1 MVKQIV
7 HAIDSQYLDTL
18 RNRTTDCIDIP
29 IVTILQHL
37 FTKYGKVDADSL
49 ATKEKSVREFQYNI
63 QDPLVTF
70 YREIED
76 LEELGK
82 ASMNPYLP
90 SQLISFALQIIKNT
104 GDFEEA
110 QI

>member
-1 MVKQIV
+1 M
-7 HAIDSQYLDTL
+7 
-18 RNRTTDCIDIP
+18 
-29 IVTILQHL
+29 
-37 FTKYGKVDADSL
+37 
-49 ATKEKSVREFQYNI
+49 

-70 YREIED
+70 YREVED

-110 QI
+110 QK